1 MEFFVRPCK
10 ILCILIP
17 SILFIAHNAY
27 AKTASQVFE
36 AVSSSI
42 VIILALDANGD
53 TKGLGSGVV
62 LSEGVV
68 ATNYHVIQEAKKVK
82 VVHQGNEYPATLEQ
96 YDWDKDVCTLSVSG
110 FKAPAV
116 VIGDTNNLKIGAQVY
131 AIGAPQGFDLS
142 LTEGIVSS
150 LRKVEG
156 GHYIQTTAAISPGSS
171 GGGLFDEQGHLL
183 GLTSFYITESQN
195 LNFAVPIEWIEDLPK
210 RNIPEAKKTEASLY
224 WINKAL
230 LLEKNEDWPALV
242 DHSLCWTKAKPE
254 DAVSWFSLGF
264 AYNKTGQ
271 VDNAIEAFS
280 QALSFDSNY
289 TLAWCNLGIMY
300 GLSKQSKKAINA
312 FSQALLIDPKDA
324 NAWFCLGAAYM
335 QSGTFEKAIDAY
347 RDGLRINPDDIHGW
361 YYLGEAFTKTKQKVK
376 AIEAY
381 KQALII
387 NPEYAEAWYRLGH
400 AFALSGQANKAI
412 DAFLQSLRI
421 NPDDTEALYYL
432 GLAYS
437 LSGQKGQ
444 AMDVYKHL
452 KNLNPEKANEFFEKA
467 ILP

>member
-1 MEFFVRPCK
+1 MNLLIKLR
-10 ILCILIP
+10 ILGVITFIV
-17 SILFIAHNAY
+17 LFIATYAY

-36 AVSSSI
+36 AVSPSI
-42 VIILALDANGD
+42 VIILTLDTNGD
-53 TKGLGSGVV
+53 TKGFGSGVV
-62 LSEGVV
+62 LEEGVV
-68 ATNYHVIQEAKKVK
+68 ATNYHVIREAWKIQVI
-82 VVHQGNEYPATLEQ
+82 HQGNEYPATLQ
-96 YDWDKDVCTLSVSG
+96 KFDWDRDVCTLSVSG
-110 FKAPAV
+110 FKAPTV
-116 VIGDTNNLKIGAQVY
+116 VIGDTNQLKIGAQVY
-131 AIGAPQGFDLS
+131 AIGAPQGLDLT

-150 LRKVEG
+150 LRKVKG

-171 GGGLFDEQGHLL
+171 GGGLFDEQGRLL
-183 GLTSFYITESQN
+183 GLTSFYIAESQS

-210 RNIPEAKKTEASLY
+210 QHIAETKETESSLD

-242 DHSLCWTKAKPE
+242 HHSLCWTKAKPE

-264 AYNKTGQ
+264 AYSKTGQ
-271 VDNAIEAFS
+271 VDNAIEVFS
-280 QALSFDSNY
+280 KALSLDSNDA
-289 TLAWCNLGIMY
+289 LAWCNLGIMY
-300 GLSKQSKKAINA
+300 ALSKQVKKAINA

-324 NAWFCLGAAYM
+324 NAWFCLGGAYM
-335 QSGTFEKAIDAY
+335 QSGTFKEAIEAY
-347 RDGLRINPDDIHGW
+347 RDGLRIDPDDIHGW
-361 YYLGEAFTKTKQKVK
+361 YYLGEAFIKTKQNVK

-400 AFALSGQANKAI
+400 ALALSGQANKAI

-437 LSGQKGQ
+437 LSGQKDK
-444 AMDVYKHL
+444 AMDVYRQL
-452 KNLNPEKANEFFEKA
+452 KNLNPSRADAFFEKA